1 MRVADDAGDELNA
14 DFSVEPDGEHLAV
27 VLESAGGRMA
37 GGGVR
42 NADYRPGL
50 EVLLGRLAAFEAL
63 LLDALVDSRQ
73 VRDLAE
79 DERRLLPEPV
89 WLGRGIDVSALRR
102 RLTSG
107 QGRIGQ
113 RPGAPKAGNNSKR
126 LRLRVDVPGYRPADA
141 GRLERDIAWPPTRLP
156 ARFRVPDL
164 LAELEDLTTHRQNGE
179 VTLHTPLVLTWA
191 VGQLAA
197 GHDRLFEW
205 AEFRPQVA
213 ALLREFGRPGASA
226 TPQYPFWRLRSA
238 DALWETH
245 GLTGEPTAADGSA
258 RAGFTEQAAELLA
271 DPVVRAQAVEVLRV
285 SYLAGVDHRA
295 LWRRVGLPVAEPPRA
310 LDVLRGLLG
319 AELPTASGRT
329 VEVVEVGGSTAVVA
343 TAEGT
348 VDLAVADLQ
357 AALDRFTEDGAVPVE
372 DEVLA
377 AVLGTVA
384 GAATGDR
391 RVVRGG
397 GVGGD
402 GRDKHFAELDGR
414 VVAKY
419 RKEQGELRKVLVGDV
434 AEAPCA
440 LCGRVF
446 PVELLIAAH
455 IKRRSRCDDDERND
469 LRNVAMLACSFGCD
483 RLFEL
488 GYVSVAEDGT
498 VVTADG
504 GEVLGPHL
512 ERLRGRVVEV
522 FHPRSAGYFRWHRR
536 TVFKGRTGEGVGGVR

>member
-27 VLESAGGRMA
+27 VLESAGGRTA

-50 EVLLGRLAAFEAL
+50 EVLLGRLSALDAL

-79 DERRLLPEPV
+79 DERRLIAEPV
-89 WLGRGIDVSALRR
+89 WLGRGVDVSALRR

-113 RPGAPKAGNNSKR
+113 RAGAPKAGNNSKR
-126 LRLRVDVPGYRPADA
+126 LRLRVDVPGYLPDDA
-141 GRLERDIAWPPTRLP
+141 VRLERDIAWPRTQLE

-164 LAELEDLTTHRQNGE
+164 LLALENLVTHRQNGE
-179 VTLHTPLVLTWA
+179 ATLHKPLALTWA
-191 VGQLAA
+191 MGQLAA

-213 ALLREFGRPGASA
+213 EVLREFGRPGANV

-238 DALWETH
+238 EALWETH
-245 GLTGEPTAADGSA
+245 GLTAEPTAADGSA

-271 DPVVRAQAVEVLRV
+271 DPTVRAQAAEVVRV
-285 SYLAGVDHRA
+285 TYLADVDHRA

-310 LDVLRGLLG
+310 LDVLRGLIG
-319 AELPTASGRT
+319 AELSTASGRAF
-329 VEVVEVGGSTAVVA
+329 EVVEVGTPTAMVT
-343 TAEGT
+343 TAEGDVHIA
-348 VDLAVADLQ
+348 VDDLQ
-357 AALDRFTEDGAVPVE
+357 AALDRFTEDGVVPVE
-372 DEVLA
+372 DDEILA
-377 AVLGTVA
+377 AVVGTVA
-384 GAATGDR
+384 GAVTADR
-391 RVVRGG
+391 RVVRRAATR
-397 GVGGD
+397 D

-414 VVAKY
+414 VIAKY

-446 PVELLIAAH
+446 PVEFLIAAH
-455 IKRRSRCDDDERND
+455 VKRRSRCDDDERND

-488 GYVSVAEDGT
+488 GYVAVGEDGT
-498 VVTADG
+498 VVVAG
-504 GEVLGPHL
+504 GGVLEPHL
-512 ERLRGRVVEV
+512 EQLRGRVVEA
-522 FHPRSAGYFRWHRR
+522 FHERSAGYFRWHRR
-536 TVFKGRTGEGVGGVR
+536 TVFKGRSGGSVGGVR